1 YRKLRCAAW
10 CLPSVALFFPVPMVP
25 WATRARDSLPL
36 LYRAFPLWQGLHAAT
51 RAASYVCFAG
61 EQ

>member
-1 YRKLRCAAW
+1 
-10 CLPSVALFFPVPMVP
+10 MVP